1 MTAFRLLWINASM
14 KKCVS
19 NARWG
24 PLRVDGLAPN
34 RGYSSL
40 GVLITLLLEFFLN
53 GTELSLNSV
62 ISVNSGNL
70 INH

>member
-1 MTAFRLLWINASM
+1 MTAFRLLRINASM

-34 RGYSSL
+34 I
-40 GVLITLLLEFFLN
+40 GVIVPLE
-53 GTELSLNSV
+53 S
-62 ISVNSGNL
+62 
-70 INH
+70 